1 MALSPMMTHYLE
13 VKEQYP
19 DAILF
24 YRLGDFYEMFY
35 EDAKT
40 VSRELDL
47 TLTGK
52 QCGNVERAPM
62 CGVPFHSADTYIGKL
77 VEKGYKVVICEQV
90 EDPAT
95 AKGLVKREV
104 VRIVTPGT
112 VTDNKQLKEGQN
124 NYLAAVNIYENSASL
139 CFADISTGEIR
150 ATVVDDYKSSL
161 INELAIY
168 MPKELLINISSDTDK
183 ELLSAINLRIGCSVW
198 HNFAEQFNPAKARQ
212 TLVSRLAYT
221 AEDFKNIQPEI
232 VCAIGALIYYIADTQ
247 KIDISYLKK
256 PVLYFGGQFMEI
268 DFATRRNLELT
279 ETLRSREKKGTLLW
293 VLDKTRTSMGARL
306 LRKWIEQPQTNANII
321 VNRQGAVKELVNEYM
336 IRENLGEALKS
347 VLDLERLMTKVIYE
361 SANAK
366 DLRAISATISVLPDI
381 KRTLALCKS
390 DALSAIWNDLDTLE
404 DLHNIIISSIVED
417 PPFSV
422 REGGFIAEGVNSELD
437 KLRNIMNNS
446 KDYLSQIEEREKDQ
460 TGIRNLKI
468 GYNRVFGYYIEV
480 SKSNVGQVPSSY
492 IRKQTL
498 TTGERYITQEL
509 KDLETTI
516 LGASDKISAIE
527 YELFTQ
533 IRNHLSKNVRRIQS
547 SAEHLAILDVY
558 VSLAEVAVA
567 NDYVCPE
574 VDISTVID
582 IKDGRHPVVEQC
594 VTGGTFV
601 PNDVRLDTENNRLLL
616 ITGPNM
622 AGKSTY
628 MRQVALICVMA
639 QIGSFVPAADA
650 RIGIVD
656 KLFTRVG
663 ASDDLAAGQSTF
675 MLEMIEVA
683 NILKNATKR
692 SLIVY
697 DEVGRGT
704 STYDG
709 MAIAKSVCEYTA
721 SKKIGA
727 RCLFAT
733 HYHELIELE
742 GTTQGVVNYSIAAR
756 KKDNGVVFLRKIVR
770 GGADDSY
777 GIEVA
782 QLAGVPREVTKKAKQ
797 ILAELIEK
805 NGKPKVVHQNDDRG
819 LVSFSM
825 DDYLYQE
832 VADKIR
838 KTDINSMTPIDA
850 LNFLSELKGLIK

>member
-1 MALSPMMTHYLE
+1 MMTHYLE
-13 VKEQYP
+13 VKKDYP
-19 DAILF
+19 DAVLF

-35 EDAKT
+35 DDAKL

-52 QCGNVERAPM
+52 QCGDVERAPM

-77 VEKGYKVVICEQV
+77 VEKGHKVVICEQV
-90 EDPAT
+90 EDPAL

-112 VTDNKQLKEGQN
+112 VTDSKQLDEGQN
-124 NYLAAVNIYENSASL
+124 NYLAAINIFENSAAL
-139 CFADISTGEIR
+139 CFADITTGEIR
-150 ATVVDDYKSSL
+150 ATVVDDYRSSL

-168 MPKELLINISSDTDK
+168 MPKEILLNVSASDHEDII
-183 ELLSAINLRIGCSVW
+183 SAIRLRIGCSIS
-198 HNFAEQFNPAKARQ
+198 FSYAQQFVPAKARGVIMQ
-212 TLVSRLAYT
+212 ALKYDS
-221 AEDFKNIQPEI
+221 DDIKSISSEI
-232 VCAIGALIYYIADTQ
+232 VGAMGAIVYYISETQ
-247 KIDISYLKK
+247 KTDISYLKR
-256 PVLYFGGQFMEI
+256 PILYFGGQFMEI
-268 DFATRRNLELT
+268 DFSTRRNLELC
-279 ETLRSREKKGTLLW
+279 ETMRSGEKKGTLLW
-293 VLDKTRTSMGARL
+293 VLDKTKTSMGARL
-306 LRKWIEQPQTNANII
+306 LRKWIEQPQTDANVI
-321 VNRQGAVKELVNEYM
+321 VRRQGAVRELVEEYM
-336 IRENLGEALKS
+336 LRQNVTEALKC

-366 DLRAISATISVLPDI
+366 DLRAICSTISVLPDV
-381 KRTLALCKS
+381 KRTLSLCKS
-390 DALSAIWNDLDTLE
+390 EALLSIFKDLDTLS
-404 DLHNIIISSIVED
+404 DLKEIIENSIVED

-422 REGGFIAEGVNSELD
+422 REGGFIQKGVNTELD
-437 KLRNIMNNS
+437 KLRDIMTNS
-446 KDYLSQIEEREKDQ
+446 KDYLAKIEEREKDQ

-480 SKSNVGQVPSSY
+480 SKSNVDQVPSSY
-492 IRKQTL
+492 VRKQTL

-509 KDLETTI
+509 KELESTI
-516 LGASDKISAIE
+516 LGAADKISAIE
-527 YELFTQ
+527 YELFVQ

-547 SAEHLAILDVY
+547 AAEYLAILDVY
-558 VSLAEVAVA
+558 ASLAQVAVD
-567 NDYVCPE
+567 NSYVCPE
-574 VDISTVID
+574 VDISTVIE
-582 IKDGRHPVVEQC
+582 IREGRHPVVEQC

-601 PNDVRLDTENNRLLL
+601 PNDVTLDTDRNRLLL

-675 MLEMIEVA
+675 MLEMTEVA
-683 NILKNATKR
+683 NILKNATAR

-742 GTTQGVVNYSIAAR
+742 GNCPGVVNYSIAAR
-756 KKDNGVVFLRKIVR
+756 KKENGVVFLRKIVR

-782 QLAGVPREVTKKAKQ
+782 QLAGVPKEVLKKAKT

-805 NGKPKVVHQNDDRG
+805 NGKPKVVRQSEDRG

-825 DDYLYQE
+825 DDYLHQE

-838 KTDINSMTPIDA
+838 KTDVDSMTPLEA
-850 LNFLSELKGLIK
+850 LNLLSELKKLLK